1 MFDRLSSLVAALTLV
16 AVAAIF
22 AALVGGDLASIAIL
36 VLAGRSARSL
46 FMARSRRPPQRRLPP
61 PLRSPPNR
69 RCCCAIPISP
79 AGPIRSA
86 NRCWG

>member
-36 VLAGRSARSL
+36 ALAGAL
-46 FMARSRRPPQRRLPP
+46 GAVLV
-61 PLRSPPNR
+61 
-69 RCCCAIPISP
+69 
-79 AGPIRSA
+79 
-86 NRCWG
+86 RCWG